1 MMTSIVE
8 EKLISFKELEKKV
21 FKFVCELG
29 CEIIRFQLEQYDA
42 ELAADRD
49 KSTLRNK
56 GLKRT
61 TIKTLCGEVE
71 YRRRVY
77 QTQTEEGATA
87 FVYLLDEAMHME
99 KIGLISTNLAERIAM
114 LAAEAP
120 YRVTAETI
128 SETCG
133 QSISHGGAC
142 RINTIRERRSRN

>member
-77 QTQTEEGATA
+77 QTGEFT
-87 FVYLLDEAMHME
+87 
-99 KIGLISTNLAERIAM
+99 
-114 LAAEAP
+114 
-120 YRVTAETI
+120 
-128 SETCG
+128 
-133 QSISHGGAC
+133 
-142 RINTIRERRSRN
+142 RRRPRKVLQPLFIYWMKQCIWKRSV